1 MGALEAGAC
10 RQSARTPERVGD
22 GLRLETRHQALA
34 GLDEQLEAGAAQHGA
49 LRPGRAG
56 RLQLGQAVQ
65 RGRHVHL
72 VERLDALGD
81 LVQDLQRM
89 RLIRLRSSL
98 GSAPH

>member
-1 MGALEAGAC
+1 
-10 RQSARTPERVGD
+10 
-22 GLRLETRHQALA
+22 
-34 GLDEQLEAGAAQHGA
+34 
-49 LRPGRAG
+49 
-56 RLQLGQAVQ
+56 VQ